1 MDPRERVLRAL
12 AFEGPDRPPIS
23 HAILPCAR
31 LHYGAALEQVVDAV
45 PEDFGWS
52 LLPDIP
58 AQDLPA
64 GYRGGDTM
72 DEWGTL
78 WRVTRPGR
86 FGIPIECPIALD
98 WSNFASYQWPEL
110 GPGTPL
116 DAAVPKY
123 RQYSGQMTGES
134 TSYYA
139 RGGWITFFEKL
150 QQLHGFEGTLEDL
163 AMREPMIYQL
173 RDDLLQF
180 NLAWLDRW
188 LAEDYQGVQF
198 ADDWGAQ
205 VNMLVSP
212 SMWRSFFKPVYAEMM
227 GKVKK
232 AGRHVWFHSDGYIL
246 PIIPDL
252 IELGVDVL
260 NCQSAVMG
268 LDKLKQFAGQLCFRT
283 DIDRQQVL
291 PFGRPDDVKRHVHEL
306 FEALGTP
313 SGGIVAC
320 GEISYDVPLANIEA
334 MYEAFLEFRY

>member
-1 MDPRERVLRAL
+1 MEPRERVLRAL
-12 AFEGPDRPPIS
+12 AFQVPDRPPIS
-23 HAILPCAR
+23 HAILPCAQ
-31 LHYGAALEQVVDAV
+31 LHYGAALERVTDPV

-58 AQDLPA
+58 AEELPA
-64 GYRGGDTM
+64 GYRGGDTL

-86 FGIPIECPIALD
+86 FGIPIECPIAPD
-98 WSNFASYQWPEL
+98 WSNYGTYQWPEL

-116 DAAVPKY
+116 DTAVPKY
-123 RQYSGQMTGES
+123 RQYSGQMTGKS
-134 TSYYA
+134 AAYYA
-139 RGGWITFFEKL
+139 RGGWVTFFEKL
-150 QQLHGFEGTLEDL
+150 QQLHGLEATLEDL
-163 AMREPMIYQL
+163 ALREPMIYRL

-205 VNMLVSP
+205 ANMLVSP

-227 GKVKK
+227 GKVKE

-268 LDKLKQFAGQLCFRT
+268 LDKLKRFAGQLCFRT

-291 PFGRPDDVKRHVHEL
+291 PFGQPDDVKRHVHEL

-320 GEISYDVPLANIEA
+320 GEIGYDVPLANIEA
-334 MYEAFLEFRY
+334 MYEAFLEFS